1 MEQASLPTFLIY
13 MFTVGRGMLPADVA
27 FVLLSTLSA
36 LAYPVQQLPV
46 GVQKLTQVGIGLVPM
61 VCKQT

>member
-1 MEQASLPTFLIY
+1 MEQACLPTFLLY
-13 MFTVGRGMLPADVA
+13 MFTVGGGMLPADVA

-46 GVQKLTQVGIGLVPM
+46 GVQKLTQVGIGLVAM

>member
-1 MEQASLPTFLIY
+1 MEQACLPTFLLY

-46 GVQKLTQVGIGLVPM
+46 GVQKLTQVGIGLVAM

>member
-1 MEQASLPTFLIY
+1 
-13 MFTVGRGMLPADVA
+13 MLPADVA

-46 GVQKLTQVGIGLVPM
+46 GVQRLTQVGIGLVPM